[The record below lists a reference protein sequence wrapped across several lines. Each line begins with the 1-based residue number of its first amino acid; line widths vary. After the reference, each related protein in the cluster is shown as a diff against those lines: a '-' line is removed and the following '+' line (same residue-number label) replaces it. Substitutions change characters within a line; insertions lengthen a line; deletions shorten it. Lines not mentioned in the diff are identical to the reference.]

1 MSATDIDSTRPPAQ
15 LVRGASRRGVRLV
28 AVGMVVLTACSN
40 TQSPVNRRP
49 HSGSAVASAVNG
61 VQQVTIEA
69 GDDFR
74 FHPSTITV
82 HPGRVQIVLKHT
94 GTGASHDWQIPDFPA
109 DFVPLTNA
117 GQTRTAT
124 FIAPAPGRYE
134 FVCTIHV
141 RQGQW
146 GTLIVAS
153 N

>member
-1 MSATDIDSTRPPAQ
+1 MSPIGPTQ
-15 LVRGASRRGVRLV
+15 FVRGPRGWGRRAGLL
-28 AVGMVVLTACSN
+28 AAGGMIILTACSN

-49 HSGSAVASAVNG
+49 YSGSALASVVNG
-61 VQQVTIEA
+61 VQQVTIDV

-94 GTGASHDWQIPDFPA
+94 GTGAPHDWQVTDFPA
-109 DFVPLTNA
+109 DFVPLTNS
-117 GQTRTAT
+117 GQTRTGT

-134 FVCTIHV
+134 FECTIHL
-141 RQGQW
+141 RQGQR